1 MEGWGLMIKV
11 PFFFPVPDEQSA
23 QIRNKSLGR
32 KSPRQLFI
40 EFVVALGRILI
51 RRGQREDESMK

>member
-1 MEGWGLMIKV
+1 MIKV
-11 PFFFPVPDEQSA
+11 TFFFPVPDEQSA

-51 RRGQREDESMK
+51 RKGQREDESMK